1 MVAIA
6 PNKHI
11 ALAPSILSADFAHL
25 LEDVKKVEAGGA
37 PWLHIDVMDGHFVP
51 NISFGSVVVKAL
63 RPHTQMVFDVHL
75 MIEKPELYLEDFKKA
90 GADWITV
97 HLEACTHLHRVI
109 QQIKQMGLKAG
120 VSLNPAT
127 PVHLLDV
134 ILEELDMV
142 LIMSVNP
149 GFGGQSFIP
158 SSAEKIAQL
167 RAMIDSKGLNTII
180 QVDGGVTLDN
190 AKSLIDAGAHVLVAG
205 SAVFNAP
212 DVAKRVRDF
221 NEIIGANPVKT
232 EK

>member
-1 MVAIA
+1 MV
-6 PNKHI
+6 
-11 ALAPSILSADFAHL
+11 ALAPSILSADFARL

-51 NISFGSVVVKAL
+51 NISFGGVVVKAL
-63 RPHTQMVFDVHL
+63 RPHTEMVFDVHL
-75 MIEKPELYLEDFKKA
+75 MIENPERYIEDFKKA

-97 HLEACTHLHRVI
+97 HAEACTHLHRVI
-109 QQIKQMGLKAG
+109 QQIKQLGLKAG

-127 PVHLLDV
+127 PVHVLDV

-158 SSAEKIAQL
+158 SSLEKIKVL
-167 RAMIDSKGLNTII
+167 REKIDAKGLNTLI

-190 AKSLIDAGAHVLVAG
+190 AKQLIDAGAHVLVAG
-205 SAVFNAP
+205 SAVFGAA
-212 DVAKRVRDF
+212 DVTERVKDF
-221 NEIIGANPVKT
+221 NRVMGAQ
-232 EK
+232 